1 MFEHVVSNSWWKYLR
16 RIKTYGLVG
25 GGVSLDLSIEVSV
38 FVFVLISASVSMSLS
53 LCLCL
58 SLSLSLSLCL
68 LPEDQEVKHSAV
80 YHL

>member
-38 FVFVLISASVSMSLS
+38 FVFVLISA
-53 LCLCL
+53 
-58 SLSLSLSLCL
+58 
-68 LPEDQEVKHSAV
+68 
-80 YHL
+80 